1 MSDGTN
7 MKRSKEL
14 KFAIDNDVARGRY
27 TNLALIGHT
36 RNEFVLDF
44 AFAAPRQ
51 NPAVVARLITSP
63 GHAKALLRS
72 LEDNIRR
79 YEAQHGAIPEAK
91 PANDTEPN

>member
-1 MSDGTN
+1 
-7 MKRSKEL
+7 MKRDKEL
-14 KFAIDNDVARGRY
+14 KFQIDGDVARGRY
-27 TNLALIGHT
+27 TNMAVIAHT

-51 NPAVVARLITSP
+51 GPAVVARLVTSP

-79 YEAQHGAIPEAK
+79 YEARHGAIPETT
-91 PANDTEPN
+91 PDSGSEPN